1 MITHL
6 KNRPTPDIVPPRIAS
21 QLATLAQQVPPLVS
35 TQPTSKKPASFGV
48 YLGPFSIP
56 ASKAHARILAQW
68 DLLIVDPF
76 QVGAVDV
83 AAEARG
89 CQIIG
94 RVDWT
99 RILAEGDDAY
109 TSVDKIF
116 DVLVKTFKDTA
127 FSGVLFAEWEG
138 RFLPAVLREVLTVVN
153 SLGLRVYLET
163 APPDFL
169 QDGHVLQNEAIGG
182 LVIRN
187 ASIMP
192 NGEKRDYFE
201 MTNMQKTVKAFVSE
215 SCLRDFVVMA
225 WETIDDQV
233 SVPNSVVKRSVQWCS
248 FYSAITWLGPKAAL
262 TDATV
267 NVPVIEPLGAFEWL
281 KDDKVMKLHDVW
293 RGNAEILPKPVDH
306 AGWSPLF
313 PLFNEI
319 RQALESA
326 ESGEAEHDQLKIVL
340 QEPPEWAEQIGRK
353 GNPLSTSPS
362 GSEYQSLGC
371 FPLGFDATPI
381 AFAEILQSQRRL
393 KGLGLLHPVAQQKL
407 QNIGTLYRRFHDKQL
422 TSKESYSPQVV
433 AAVKELATLAS
444 NNFVKVN
451 LGLDSGFRKNAEI
464 RFWAVYESDAEG
476 LEIYVSKNAQGLAGT
491 ILHTFLSSRG
501 FSRHQC
507 FQTEAALAEWSRDT
521 VESSGLPRR
530 LVQDIDV
537 LTPEERLLLLQH
549 LSLSNAEDILLA
561 RVRAHLRVQLLDHP
575 SMAQL
580 KELNTVGYLNGKV
593 PVQDLIKSRIA
604 WYREHDCQYPELSK
618 ALAMF
623 IDVDTQL
630 NYILKN
636 RREDQLTQIT
646 NTLESIIV
654 KGSID
659 AYADMLALAIFCAAR
674 KGAFDEVYVEVTDRN
689 PLFNDQSDQ
698 AAAFAESFALGS
710 RCEAYFD
717 VPPSV
722 FGKLLSDRYRAYYDK
737 KQPPNWVNGAPALAT
752 AYAGAQI
759 DVNPEDTIKPLPG
772 FQRFTFLSVFA
783 IPALV
788 DIILLTLTGRGLYL
802 SAYMSFDEQQGAT
815 QGLMIALLLS
825 GAIGTWISCGGSYY
839 LVSMAFS
846 ATNVFVLTRLIAG
859 LAFTIAGGVIG
870 FAVIAG
876 VRGIHAGVVF
886 TLYMIGLTAYLTLF
900 AAVASFQFPG
910 TAFLSGRKLIIFCI
924 PWLFVSPIVTMWSG
938 YDSIVYLTV
947 LYIFLGFLLFGLR
960 HIGSKWVTWFQSL
973 RKTDDA
979 EIKRWYISNKA
990 GGNEKAFGNLSD
1002 PAALKMAREALHH
1015 DVLAECEKGYFQK
1028 ATEDQMVKELARDWR
1043 STNFLLDWYCRY
1055 SDVPRPIPFSSSWN
1069 IQTKVGL
1076 DVLCNAQKGIR
1087 LHSGFI
1093 HWRQAG
1099 DEVGCGILYFLVAL
1113 LDKWI
1118 ELVSGGKLLGL
1129 SASLN
1134 DQFRFAVGFGLAYYL
1149 IGAVLVDTKASHL
1162 HALVNKVEPT
1172 GIKTAK
1178 EIRTY
1183 QKQEV
1188 RQKRKLY
1195 WTTLGKFLGWHCWGL
1210 AFTSALIWS
1219 FQSSLDAMI
1228 MFGAYVIAYTG
1239 LLWYQYTKI
1248 FSGPHALKPLLISVG
1263 VALPAGIALKKA
1275 FPDFMY
1281 TSVISLGFG
1290 TWLCAI
1296 LSLWTAKIGMPKK
1309 VESPIELGRTF
1320 HAYTTPWSDPDW
1332 SQQELQTFYDNL
1344 SSVPAEARY
1353 QIDHSVHPGTEIKAI
1368 LQNYR
1373 EDRRLVEAFPDAS
1386 HLVEWSI
1393 QAWENGNVTLELVPL
1408 SQLDPG
1414 LRAISCA
1421 TEGSLKIVI
1430 GARRGLDKLIDVNS
1444 NCHIVAETLIHAVAE
1459 ALLQIPHDYAIL
1471 AESIVSPQVTYSVK
1485 MQLRE
1490 ESDSSLVNRWAKRQL
1505 LKQLCLGF
1513 QCNTDW
1519 DRLPKEIRSVLLK
1532 RCLGEYCQLSD
1543 SQWQWLTT
1551 SLCRFDTKD
1560 LNVHIARCNLG
1571 AAVAVNLLDYAQT
1584 VSTEGAIIKESQTKD
1599 HIAHV
1604 SAKLTFL
1611 KKPFSYV
1618 YHTLGTGIKFFV
1630 IAMVAEPEFQREFDY
1645 TMSRKPTFIR
1655 IPVVFLLNGV
1665 WTYARFMQNLGLSF
1679 FLFHGRPK
1687 VKSLWVESKGVTIA
1701 LKRNRV
1707 LIQGQGGTFTAFR
1720 HNEPNGGF
1728 KLFHYKGVHKT
1739 EPEGNANLKTIST
1752 YSKDLLLDIKE
1763 EYDGANLINEYH
1775 YDYQTPAKRSLKLT
1789 KGMNPKLPIGRRCVR
1804 GQNNMQSVQYNRK
1817 GLIEAGSYM
1826 KDGNLIRFKLH
1837 YRKNT
1842 RFGDELLRAE
1852 FVLAHITCTVSWCA
1866 PPRRHPEKIERWIPH
1881 SKITEATFV
1890 QGPDVYESKW
1900 LYDHK
1905 FHPTI
1910 FTTLNGQKV
1919 KTPPMIEFDYLG
1931 VLKKP
1936 KETAFIHDNPLFYC
1950 DSLNSNVF
1958 SRWLG
1963 LSEQR
1968 FPVSTSRARS
1978 LVWKAWKDR
1987 KDLDGVIVRW
1997 MDDKLL
2003 RQDKALKPYWAARN
2017 RGNLVAA
2024 KKYLDLRA
2032 DAIMASADL
2041 EDEISSWTPLA
2052 FKISDL
2058 FNFGPGGDAVVHTRS
2073 KEVGFDTAKTLHVL
2087 AADNGTWP
2095 NEGGGVSACRR
2106 DMINSLKSIKWHM
2119 ICESANDFGIPKH
2132 QTEQNI
2138 QSLKVI
2144 PLWGLDFLMPTHGLF
2159 KNRLDSEVDAI
2170 LTDAT
2175 DLDIKRNFIPTL
2187 TALVKGARAK
2197 DLTNADIQ
2205 QATRALVNLNTYF
2218 QDSRHWSQVWTS
2230 EIVKESWRDLWL
2242 TQEMPNAKPSA
2253 EWFDTELPTLGHLDT
2268 ALDLWFRYLFI
2279 FSIPVP
2285 DKIPAVFQASHHSV
2299 SASYGVVCKIKRKC
2313 QLQIWDH
2320 AISWRETNLCLSSA
2334 LCKLP
2339 PFVRNALLG
2348 LMRMTSVLILHHADI
2363 ILPCADFFNPGWEIE
2378 IGTCQGA
2385 IEHRNSFKR
2394 KIDPVVNGIVDMTSF
2409 SPVKEI
2415 KSKIPTVTMLSHVWY
2430 AKDIKTALLAADIII
2445 NEWGFDDYHLDIYGA
2460 IDKAPTYS
2468 TECQEIIASKSLRG
2482 QVRLCGTAN
2491 PMKVLENTWLFLN
2504 SSLSEGLPLALGE
2517 AALTG
2522 APVVCTDVGASLRV
2536 LSDPDDFS
2544 RYSAVVAPNDAR
2556 ALARAQINLLG
2567 LLGEWSKYADDTEP
2581 APVLSS
2587 NPTREEVVAIQ
2598 KRMYDKSEHRR
2609 KLGMM
2614 TRNIV
2619 QKSFSGDR
2627 YLREHEQM
2635 LWIGKARKLMA
2646 SRVNNPAGSHENNN
2660 QQDFIDIS
2668 APPDE
2673 EVITIPRS
2681 AVHSWRSSAA
2691 SGISSAFTTLLDFP
2705 MIDNN
2710 GGGNGNING
2719 VSRPVSARS
2728 TSAMSIAS
2736 SNGDAESV
2744 HGGGLASGHRVTLS
2758 RGRLP
2763 VFAPR
2768 EGSRMSGR
2776 YSILSHSRDS
2786 SVGSVMSARQTSRPG
2801 RHSKSAS
2808 RNLSPAA
2815 SPMLKAMRIDESRL
2829 YRDSDISLLPPAM
2842 RHEYKGSEESG
2853 QGQGQKQHGYK
2864 GSEGS
2869 MMSLTVPTR

>member
-1 MITHL
+1 VCIGTIYIVYSVITRSIHHI
-6 KNRPTPDIVPPRIAS
+6 KNRPIPDIVPPRIAS
-21 QLATLAQQVPPLVS
+21 HLANLAQQAPRLVS
-35 TQPTSKKPASFGV
+35 TQPSSKKPISFGV

-56 ASKAHARILAQW
+56 PTKAQSRILAQW
-68 DLLIVDPF
+68 ELLIVDPF
-76 QVGAVDV
+76 QVGAVDAV
-83 AAEARG
+83 VDARG
-89 CQIIG
+89 CQVLG
-94 RVDWT
+94 RLDWS
-99 RILAEGDDAY
+99 RILADGDDVK
-109 TSVDKIF
+109 TCLDKIF
-116 DVLVKTFKDTA
+116 NVLVKTFKNTD

-138 RFLPAVLREVLTVVN
+138 RFIPAVLNEFLILVN

-169 QDGHVLQNEAIGG
+169 EDGKVLQNPVIAG
-182 LVIRN
+182 LVIKN

-201 MTNMQKTVKAFVSE
+201 MTNLQKTVKAFVSE

-233 SVPNSVVKRSVQWCS
+233 SLANSVVKRSVQWCS

-262 TDATV
+262 TDAAL
-267 NVPVIEPLGAFEWL
+267 NVPVVEPLGAFEWL
-281 KDDKVMKLHDVW
+281 KDDKVMKLHDIW
-293 RGNAEILPKPVDH
+293 RGNSEVVANPVSH
-306 AGWSPLF
+306 ESWRPLF
-313 PLFNEI
+313 SLFHGI
-319 RQALESA
+319 PRALDSA
-326 ESGEAEHDQLKIVL
+326 EAGEADHEQLKLVL
-340 QEPPEWAEQIGRK
+340 QDPPQWTDQIARR
-353 GNPLSTSPS
+353 GNPLSTSVA
-362 GSEYQSLGC
+362 GHEYNSLGC
-371 FPLGFDATPI
+371 FPLGFDASPI
-381 AFAEILQSQRRL
+381 AFAEILQSQHRL

-407 QNIGTLYRRFHDKQL
+407 QNIGVLYRRFHEKHL
-422 TSKESYSPQVV
+422 TSIGTHPPQIV
-433 AAVKELATLAS
+433 AAVKELATLAT
-444 NNFVKVN
+444 NNFLKVH

-464 RFWAVYESDAEG
+464 RFWAVYQADSEG

-491 ILHTFLSSRG
+491 VLHTFLSSRG

-507 FQTEAALAEWSRDT
+507 FQMEAALAEWSRDT
-521 VESSGLPRR
+521 VEPSGLARR
-530 LVQDIDV
+530 MVQDIDV

-549 LSLSNAEDILLA
+549 LSLSQAEDILLA
-561 RVRAHLRVQLLDHP
+561 RLRAHLRVQLLDNP
-575 SMAQL
+575 SLAQL
-580 KELNTVGYLNGKV
+580 KELNTVGFLNGNV
-593 PVQDLIKSRIA
+593 TVRDLIKSRIA
-604 WYREHDCQYPELSK
+604 WYREQGCQYPELSK

-623 IDVDTQL
+623 LDVDTQFTQ
-630 NYILKN
+630 ILKH
-636 RREDQLTQIT
+636 RREDQLSQVTD
-646 NTLESIIV
+646 TLESIVV

-659 AYADMLALAIFCAAR
+659 AYADMLALSVFCAAR

-717 VPPSV
+717 VAPSI

-759 DVNPEDTIKPLPG
+759 DCNPDDKVKPLPG

-788 DIILLTLTGRGLYL
+788 DIILLTTTGRGLYL
-802 SAYMSFDEQQGAT
+802 SAYMSFPEQQSAT
-815 QGLMIALLLS
+815 QALMISLLLS

-839 LVSMAFS
+839 LISMAFS

-859 LAFTIAGGVIG
+859 FAFTIAGSLIG
-870 FAVIAG
+870 FAVITG
-876 VRGIHAGVVF
+876 VRGPHAGIVF
-886 TLYMIGLTAYLTLF
+886 ALYLVALTAYLTLF

-910 TAFLSGRKLIIFCI
+910 TAFLSGRKVIIFCI
-924 PWLFVSPIVTMWSG
+924 PWLFVSPIVTMFSG
-938 YDSIVYLTV
+938 YDSIVYLSV
-947 LYIFLGFLLFGLR
+947 IYVFIGLLLFGLR
-960 HIGSKWVTWFQSL
+960 HVGSKWVTWFQGL
-973 RKTDDA
+973 KKTDDA
-979 EIKRWYISNKA
+979 EIKKWFISNKA
-990 GGNEKAFGNLSD
+990 GGNEKVFGEMSD

-1015 DVLAECEKGYFQK
+1015 DVIAECGKGHFQK
-1028 ATEDQMVKELARDWR
+1028 ATEDKMVFELARDWS

-1069 IQTKVGL
+1069 IQTKVAL
-1076 DVLCNAQKGIR
+1076 DTLCNAQKGIR

-1099 DEVGCGILYFLVAL
+1099 DEVGCGILYFIVAL

-1118 ELVSGGKLLGL
+1118 ELVSGGKLIGL
-1129 SASLN
+1129 SAALN
-1134 DQFRFAVGFGLAYYL
+1134 DEFRFAVGFGLAYYL

-1178 EIRTY
+1178 EIRGY
-1183 QKQEV
+1183 QKREV
-1188 RQKRKLY
+1188 RQKRRLY
-1195 WTTLGKFLGWHCWGL
+1195 WTTLGKFLGWHVWGL
-1210 AFTSALIWS
+1210 AFSTALIWT
-1219 FQSSLDAMI
+1219 FQSSIDAMI

-1263 VALPAGIALKKA
+1263 IALPIGVALKRV
-1275 FPDFMY
+1275 FPDFIY
-1281 TSVISLGFG
+1281 TSVLALAFG
-1290 TWLCAI
+1290 TWTCAI
-1296 LSLWTAKIGMPKK
+1296 LSMWTAQIGMPKK
-1309 VESPIELGRTF
+1309 VDSPVELGRTF
-1320 HAYTTPWSDPDW
+1320 HAYTTPWADPDW

-1353 QIDHSVHPGTEIKAI
+1353 KLDPSIHPGAEVKA
-1368 LQNYR
+1368 LLRNFKGDQ
-1373 EDRRLVEAFPDAS
+1373 RLADAFPEAA
-1386 HLVEWSI
+1386 HLVNWSI
-1393 QAWENGNVTLELVPL
+1393 EAWENGNVALELVPQSNL
-1408 SQLDPG
+1408 GPG

-1421 TEGSLKIVI
+1421 TEGYLKIVI
-1430 GARRGLDKLIDVNS
+1430 GAGRGLDKVIDVNS
-1444 NCHIVAETLIHAVAE
+1444 NCQIVAETLIHSVAE

-1471 AESIVSPQVTYSVK
+1471 TESLISPDITRSVK
-1485 MQLRE
+1485 IQLHE

-1513 QCNTDW
+1513 QCDTDW
-1519 DRLPKEIRSVLLK
+1519 DRLPKEIRGLLLK
-1532 RCLGEYCQLSD
+1532 RCLGEYCRLSE
-1543 SQWQWLTT
+1543 SQWQWLTA
-1551 SLCRFDTKD
+1551 SLCRFDTQD
-1560 LNVHIARCNLG
+1560 LNVHVARCNLG
-1571 AAVAVNLLDYAQT
+1571 AAVAVNILDYAQT
-1584 VSTEGAIIKESQTKD
+1584 VGTEGAVAKEPPTKES
-1599 HIAHV
+1599 IAHV
-1604 SAKLTFL
+1604 STKLTFL
-1611 KKPFSYV
+1611 KKPFSYL
-1618 YHTLGTGIKFFV
+1618 YHTLGTAIKFFV

-1645 TMSRKPTFIR
+1645 SMSRKPAVFR
-1655 IPVVFLLNGV
+1655 IPMVFLLNGL

-1679 FLFHGRPK
+1679 FLFHGRAD
-1687 VKSLWVESKGVTIA
+1687 VKRLWEEAKGMSIA

-1707 LIQGQGGTFTAFR
+1707 LIQSQSGTYTAFR
-1720 HNEPNGGF
+1720 HNEANGGF
-1728 KLFHYKGVHKT
+1728 KLYHYKGVHKS
-1739 EPEGNANLKTIST
+1739 EPEGTANLRTIST

-1763 EYDGANLINEYH
+1763 EYEGSKLDNEYH
-1775 YDYQTPAKRSLKLT
+1775 YDYQTPAKRSLKLS
-1789 KGMNPKLPIGRRCVR
+1789 KGINPKLPIGRRCIR
-1804 GQNNMQSVQYNRK
+1804 GKNNLQSVQYNRK

-1826 KDGNLIRFKLH
+1826 KDGNLIRFKFH

-1852 FVLAHITCTVSWCA
+1852 FVLAHISCTVSWCA
-1866 PPRRHPEKIERWIPH
+1866 PPKRHPEKIERWIPH

-1919 KTPPMIEFDYLG
+1919 KTPPMIEFDYLD

-1936 KETAFIHDNPLFYC
+1936 KDTAFIHDNPLFYC
-1950 DSLNSNVF
+1950 DTLNSNVF
-1958 SRWLG
+1958 SRWVG
-1963 LSEQR
+1963 LSKQR
-1968 FPVSTSRARS
+1968 FPVSTSRSRS
-1978 LVWKAWKDR
+1978 QMWKAWKDR

-1997 MDDKLL
+1997 MDDRLL
-2003 RQDKALKPYWAARN
+2003 RRDKVLKPYWAARN
-2017 RGNLVAA
+2017 RGNLSAA

-2041 EDEISSWTPLA
+2041 DDDVSSWTPLA

-2073 KEVGFDTAKTLHVL
+2073 KDVGFDTAKTLHVM

-2106 DMINSLKSIKWHM
+2106 DMINSLKTIKWHM

-2132 QTEQNI
+2132 QTEQNV

-2197 DLTNADIQ
+2197 NLSNADVQ

-2242 TQEMPNAKPSA
+2242 TQEMQNAKPSA
-2253 EWFDTELPTLGHLDT
+2253 EWFETELPTLGHLDT

-2339 PFVRNALLG
+2339 PFVRNSLLG

-2556 ALARAQINLLG
+2556 ALAKAQINLLG
-2567 LLGEWSKYADDTEP
+2567 LCGEWSKYADDIEP
-2581 APVLSS
+2581 APSLSFK
-2587 NPTREEVVAIQ
+2587 PTREEVVAIQ
-2598 KRMYDKSEHRR
+2598 KRMYDKSEQRR

-2646 SRVNNPAGSHENNN
+2646 NRVTGDHEN
-2660 QQDFIDIS
+2660 QQDVANAIDIS

-2691 SGISSAFTTLLDFP
+2691 SGMSSAFTTLSNFP
-2705 MIDNN
+2705 MLEN
-2710 GGGNGNING
+2710 G
-2719 VSRPVSARS
+2719 RPVSVRS
-2728 TSAMSIAS
+2728 NSAMSAS
-2736 SNGDAESV
+2736 SNDES
-2744 HGGGLASGHRVTLS
+2744 LLRINPN
-2758 RGRLP
+2758 RLP

-2768 EGSRMSGR
+2768 ENNGRLSAISTRSGR
-2776 YSILSHSRDS
+2776 YSALSGRES
-2786 SVGSVMSARQTSRPG
+2786 SVSGRESIMSGRGTPRGHSRPG
-2801 RHSKSAS
+2801 S
-2808 RNLSPAA
+2808 RALSPAA
-2815 SPMLKAMRIDESRL
+2815 SPMLRPLRSDDTRL
-2829 YRDSDISLLPPAM
+2829 YRNSDVSLLN
-2842 RHEYKGSEESG
+2842 RDDYRGSETT
-2853 QGQGQKQHGYK
+2853 
-2864 GSEGS
+2864 
-2869 MMSLTVPTR
+2869 SLARSN

>member
-1 MITHL
+1 MAEVLKPKPVGWDGMHDHWWQWVLIGIILGSACIGTIYIVYSVIARSIDHI
-6 KNRPTPDIVPPRIAS
+6 KNRPIPNIVPPRIAS
-21 QLATLAQQVPPLVS
+21 HLEGLAQYSPRLVS
-35 TQPTSKKPASFGV
+35 TQPTSKKPSSFGV
-48 YLGPFSIP
+48 YLGSFSIP
-56 ASKAHARILAQW
+56 PTKAESRMLSQW
-68 DLLIVDPF
+68 ELLILDPF
-76 QVGAVDV
+76 QVGAVD
-83 AAEARG
+83 AAADARG
-89 CQIIG
+89 GQVLG
-94 RVDWT
+94 RLDLS
-99 RILAEGDDAY
+99 RILATDDD
-109 TSVDKIF
+109 VKVCLDKIF
-116 DVLVKTFKDTA
+116 NVLVRTFKGTA
-127 FSGVLFAEWEG
+127 FGGVLFAEWEG
-138 RFLPAVLREVLTVVN
+138 RFIPAVLRQLLILVN
-153 SLGLRVYLET
+153 SLGLRIYLET
-163 APPDFL
+163 SAPDFL
-169 QDGHVLQNEAIGG
+169 QDGTVLQNEAVAG
-182 LVIRN
+182 LVIKN

-201 MTNMQKTVKAFVSE
+201 MTNLQKTVKAFVSE

-225 WETIDDQV
+225 WETIDDQAALA
-233 SVPNSVVKRSVQWCS
+233 NSVVKRSVQWCS
-248 FYSAITWLGPKAAL
+248 FYSAITWIGPKAAL
-262 TDATV
+262 TDAAL
-267 NVPVIEPLGAFEWL
+267 NVPVVEPFGAFEWL
-281 KDDKVMKLHDVW
+281 KDDRVMKLHDVW
-293 RGNAEILPKPVDH
+293 RGNPAVVAQPVSH
-306 AGWSPLF
+306 ESWRPLF
-313 PLFNEI
+313 ALFHGI
-319 RQALESA
+319 PRALDSA
-326 ESGEAEHDQLKIVL
+326 EAGETDHEPLTFALHD
-340 QEPPEWAEQIGRK
+340 PPEWIEQIGRR
-353 GNPLSTSPS
+353 GNPLSVSAS
-362 GSEYQSLGC
+362 GHEYNSLGC
-371 FPLGFDATPI
+371 FPLGFDASPV
-381 AFAEILQSQRRL
+381 AFAEILQSQHRL
-393 KGLGLLHPVAQQKL
+393 KGLALLHPVAQQKL
-407 QNIGTLYRRFHDKQL
+407 QNIGTLYRRFHEKHL
-422 TSKESYSPQVV
+422 ASHGSHPPQIV
-433 AAVKELATLAS
+433 AAVKELATLAT
-444 NNFVKVN
+444 NNFLKVH

-464 RFWAVYESDAEG
+464 RFWAVYQADSEG

-501 FSRHQC
+501 FPRHQC
-507 FQTEAALAEWSRDT
+507 FHIEAALAEWSRDT
-521 VESSGLPRR
+521 VEPSGLPRR
-530 LVQDIDV
+530 WVQDIEV

-549 LSLSNAEDILLA
+549 LSLSDTEDILLA
-561 RVRAHLRVQLLDHP
+561 RLRAHLRVQLLDVP

-580 KELNTVGYLNGKV
+580 KELNTVGFLNGNV
-593 PVQDLIKSRIA
+593 SVRDLIQSRIA
-604 WYREHDCQYPELSK
+604 WYREQGCRYPELSK

-623 IDVDTQL
+623 LDVDTQFTHM
-630 NYILKN
+630 LKN
-636 RREDQLTQIT
+636 RREDQLNQVTA
-646 NTLESIIV
+646 TLESIVV

-674 KGAFDEVYVEVTDRN
+674 KGAFDEVYMEVTDRN

-717 VPPSV
+717 VAPSI

-759 DVNPEDTIKPLPG
+759 DCNPDDTVKQLPG

-788 DIILLTLTGRGLYL
+788 DIILLTTTGRGLYL
-802 SAYMSFDEQQGAT
+802 SAYMSFPEQQSAT
-815 QGLMIALLLS
+815 QALMVSLLLS

-839 LVSMAFS
+839 LISMAFS

-859 LAFTIAGGVIG
+859 LAFTIAGALVG
-870 FAVIAG
+870 FAAISGA
-876 VRGIHAGVVF
+876 RGIHAGIIF
-886 TLYMIGLTAYLTLF
+886 ALYLFALTAYLTLF

-910 TAFLSGRKLIIFCI
+910 TTFLSGRKVIILCI
-924 PWLFVSPIVTMWSG
+924 PWLFVSPIITMFSG
-938 YDSIVYLTV
+938 YDSIVYLSV
-947 LYIFLGFLLFGLR
+947 IYVFIGLLFFGLR
-960 HIGSKWVTWFQSL
+960 HIGSKWVTWFQKL

-979 EIKRWYISNKA
+979 EIKKWYISNKA
-990 GGNEKAFGNLSD
+990 SGNEKVFGNMSD
-1002 PAALKMAREALHH
+1002 PASLKMAREALHH
-1015 DVLAECEKGYFQK
+1015 DVLAECGRGRFQK
-1028 ATEDQMVKELARDWR
+1028 ATEDKIVLELARDWS

-1055 SDVPRPIPFSSSWN
+1055 ADVPRPIPFSSSWN
-1069 IQTKVGL
+1069 IQTKVAL
-1076 DVLCNAQKGIR
+1076 DTLCNAQKGIR

-1118 ELVSGGKLLGL
+1118 ELVSGGRLLGL
-1129 SASLN
+1129 SAALN
-1134 DQFRFAVGFGLAYYL
+1134 DELRFAVGFGLAYYL

-1162 HALVNKVEPT
+1162 HALVNKVEPA
-1172 GIKTAK
+1172 GIRTAK
-1178 EIRTY
+1178 EIRAH
-1183 QKQEV
+1183 QKREV
-1188 RQKRKLY
+1188 RQKRRLY
-1195 WTTLGKFLGWHCWGL
+1195 WTTLAKFLGWHVWGL
-1210 AFTSALIWS
+1210 AFSTALIWT
-1219 FQSSLDAMI
+1219 FQSSLEAMI

-1248 FSGPHALKPLLISVG
+1248 FSGPHALKPLLISVCLALPLG
-1263 VALPAGIALKKA
+1263 VALKKV
-1275 FPDFMY
+1275 FPDFLY
-1281 TSVISLGFG
+1281 TSVAALAFG
-1290 TWLCAI
+1290 TWTCAI
-1296 LSLWTAKIGMPKK
+1296 LSMWTAQIGMPKR
-1309 VESPIELGRTF
+1309 VDSPVELGRTF
-1320 HAYTTPWSDPDW
+1320 HAYTTPWADPDW
-1332 SQQELQTFYDNL
+1332 SQQELQTTYDNL
-1344 SSVPAEARY
+1344 SSIPAEARY
-1353 QIDHSVHPGTEIKAI
+1353 KLDPTIHPGIEVKA
-1368 LQNYR
+1368 LVRSFQ
-1373 EDRRLVEAFPDAS
+1373 DDQRLVDAFPDAG
-1386 HLVEWSI
+1386 HLVNWSI
-1393 QAWENGNVTLELVPL
+1393 EAWEKGNVALELVPQSHL
-1408 SQLDPG
+1408 GPG

-1421 TEGSLKIVI
+1421 TEGYLRIVM
-1430 GARRGLDKLIDVNS
+1430 GAGGELDQAVDVHR
-1444 NCHIVAETLIHAVAE
+1444 NCQMVAETLIHSVAE

-1471 AESIVSPQVTYSVK
+1471 TESLISPDMPQNVK
-1485 MQLRE
+1485 MQLHE
-1490 ESDSSLVNRWAKRQL
+1490 ESDPSLVNRWARRQL

-1513 QCNTDW
+1513 QCDTDW
-1519 DRLPKEIRSVLLK
+1519 DRLPKEIRGVLLK
-1532 RCLGEYCQLSD
+1532 RCLGEYCRLSE
-1543 SQWQWLTT
+1543 SQWQWLTA
-1551 SLCRFDTKD
+1551 SLCRFDTPN
-1560 LNVHIARCNLG
+1560 LHVHVCRCNLG
-1571 AAVAVNLLDYAQT
+1571 AAVAVNILNYTQT
-1584 VSTEGAIIKESQTKD
+1584 VGIEGGVAKESQTKD
-1599 HIAHV
+1599 SIAHV
-1604 SAKLTFL
+1604 STKLTFL
-1611 KKPFSYV
+1611 KKPFSYL
-1618 YHTLGTGIKFFV
+1618 YHTLGTGLKFFV

-1645 TMSRKPTFIR
+1645 SMSRKPAAFR
-1655 IPVVFLLNGV
+1655 VPMVFLLNGI

-1679 FLFHGRPK
+1679 FLFHNRPD
-1687 VKSLWVESKGVTIA
+1687 VQRLWEEAKGMSIT

-1707 LIQGQGGTFTAFR
+1707 LIQSQSGTFTAFR

-1728 KLFHYKGVHKT
+1728 KLYHYQGVHKS
-1739 EPEGNANLKTIST
+1739 EPEGTADLRTIST
-1752 YSKDLLLDIKE
+1752 YSKDLLLDIRE
-1763 EYDGANLINEYH
+1763 EYDGAKLSNEYH
-1775 YDYQTPAKRSLKLT
+1775 YDYQTPAKRALKLS
-1789 KGMNPKLPIGRRCVR
+1789 KSVHAKLPIGRRCIR
-1804 GQNNMQSVQYNRK
+1804 GQNHLQSVQFNHK
-1817 GLIEAGSYM
+1817 GLIEAGSYL

-1852 FVLAHITCTVSWCA
+1852 FVLAHISCTVSWCA
-1866 PPRRHPEKIERWIPH
+1866 PPNRHAEKIERWIPH

-1919 KTPPMIEFDYLG
+1919 KTPPMIEFDYLD

-1936 KETAFIHDNPLFYC
+1936 KDTAFIHDNPLFYC
-1950 DSLNSNVF
+1950 DSLHSNVF

-1963 LSEQR
+1963 LSKQR
-1968 FPVSTSRARS
+1968 FPVSTCRSRS
-1978 LVWKAWKDR
+1978 QMWKAWKER
-1987 KDLDGVIVRW
+1987 KDLDGVMVRW
-1997 MDDKLL
+1997 MDDRLL
-2003 RQDKALKPYWAARN
+2003 RRDKVLKPYWAARN

-2041 EDEISSWTPLA
+2041 DDDVSSWTPLA
-2052 FKISDL
+2052 YKISDL

-2073 KEVGFDTAKTLHVL
+2073 KDVGFDTAKTLHVM

-2132 QTEQNI
+2132 QTEQNV

-2170 LTDAT
+2170 LSDAT

-2187 TALVKGARAK
+2187 TALVKGARARN
-2197 DLTNADIQ
+2197 LSTADVQ

-2230 EIVKESWRDLWL
+2230 EMVKESWRDLWL
-2242 TQEMPNAKPSA
+2242 SQEMANAKPSA

-2339 PFVRNALLG
+2339 PFVRNSLLG

-2378 IGTCQGA
+2378 IGTSQGA

-2556 ALARAQINLLG
+2556 ALAKAQINLLA
-2567 LLGEWSKYADDTEP
+2567 LTGEWSRYAEDTEP
-2581 APVLSS
+2581 APTLSS
-2587 NPTREEVVAIQ
+2587 KPTREEVVAIQ
-2598 KRMYDKSEHRR
+2598 KRMYDKSEQRR

-2619 QKSFSGDR
+2619 QKSFSGER

-2646 SRVNNPAGSHENNN
+2646 SRVPGEHENA
-2660 QQDFIDIS
+2660 QDVAHAIDLS

-2691 SGISSAFTTLLDFP
+2691 SGMSSAFTTLSNFP
-2705 MIDNN
+2705 MLEN
-2710 GGGNGNING
+2710 G
-2719 VSRPVSARS
+2719 RPASIRS
-2728 TSAMSIAS
+2728 NSAMSQS
-2736 SNGDAESV
+2736 SNDEA
-2744 HGGGLASGHRVTLS
+2744 LPRINRGH
-2758 RGRLP
+2758 LP

-2768 EGSRMSGR
+2768 EGSGRMSAVSARSGR
-2776 YSILSHSRDS
+2776 YSAIPPRESSMSGRDSFMSGRGTPRGHSRS
-2786 SVGSVMSARQTSRPG
+2786 GSRAVS
-2801 RHSKSAS
+2801 
-2808 RNLSPAA
+2808 LSPAA
-2815 SPMLKAMRIDESRL
+2815 SPLLRPVRPDDTRL
-2829 YRDSDISLLPPAM
+2829 YRNSDVSLL
-2842 RHEYKGSEESG
+2842 
-2853 QGQGQKQHGYK
+2853 
-2864 GSEGS
+2864 
-2869 MMSLTVPTR
+2869 